1 MMMGNK
7 FPWRQALALF
17 LVFLV
22 CTCLWAEAEQT
33 ALAEKVIRL
42 HVLANSDSQA
52 DQALKLRV
60 RDRVLAG
67 ARPLLAQAS
76 NAGEAEVLLSGQL
89 SYLTALA
96 RQEVLRQGYDYPV
109 DGTLEDVWFPTRAYD
124 AAALPAGTY
133 RALRVVIGSGEGHNW
148 WCVVFPSLCLPAVS
162 ETALQ
167 AAGLSEGDVAL
178 ITEDAPAYVFR
189 FKTVEWWESLKH
201 TLSGPQ
207 K

>member
-1 MMMGNK
+1 MTMGNK

-67 ARPLLAQAS
+67 ARPLLAS
-76 NAGEAEVLLSGQL
+76 S
-89 SYLTALA
+89 
-96 RQEVLRQGYDYPV
+96 
-109 DGTLEDVWFPTRAYD
+109 
-124 AAALPAGTY
+124 
-133 RALRVVIGSGEGHNW
+133 
-148 WCVVFPSLCLPAVS
+148 PSLPPWPGRRSCGRG
-162 ETALQ
+162 T
-167 AAGLSEGDVAL
+167 
-178 ITEDAPAYVFR
+178 ITQW
-189 FKTVEWWESLKH
+189 T
-201 TLSGPQ
+201 
-207 K
+207 

>member
-1 MMMGNK
+1 MVMGNK

-22 CTCLWAEAEQT
+22 CACLWAEAEQT

-42 HVLANSDSQA
+42 HVLANSDSEE
-52 DQALKLRV
+52 DQALKLQV

-67 ARPLLAQAS
+67 ARPLLAEATD
-76 NAGEAEVLLSGQL
+76 AGEAESLLSDQC

-96 RQEVLRQGYDYPV
+96 RQEILRQGYDYPV
-109 DGTLEDVWFPTRAYD
+109 AVTLEDVWFPTRTYD

-133 RALRVVIGSGEGHNW
+133 RALRVVIGSGEGQNW

-162 ETALQ
+162 ETSLQ

-178 ITEDAPAYVFR
+178 ITEDAPSYVFR
-189 FKTVEWWESLKH
+189 FKTVEWWETLKH
-201 TLSGPQ
+201 TLSSPQ

>member
-1 MMMGNK
+1 MTMGNK

-109 DGTLEDVWFPTRAYD
+109 DVTLEDVWFPTRAYD

-178 ITEDAPAYVFR
+178 ITEDTPSYVLR

-201 TLSGPQ
+201 TLSSPQ

>member
-1 MMMGNK
+1 MTMGNK

-109 DGTLEDVWFPTRAYD
+109 DVTLEDVWFPTRAYD

-133 RALRVVIGSGEGHNW
+133 RALRVVIGSGGGTTGG
-148 WCVVFPSLCLPAVS
+148 A
-162 ETALQ
+162 
-167 AAGLSEGDVAL
+167 
-178 ITEDAPAYVFR
+178 
-189 FKTVEWWESLKH
+189 
-201 TLSGPQ
+201 
-207 K
+207 

>member
-1 MMMGNK
+1 MTMGNK

-109 DGTLEDVWFPTRAYD
+109 DVTLEDVWFPTRAYD

-133 RALRVVIGSGEGHNW
+133 RALRVVIGSGAGHNW

-167 AAGLSEGDVAL
+167 AAGLSKGDVAL